1 MVPTNLSKILF
12 STKNP
17 PPWNDSPFCTLC
29 KDSFTVTNRKH
40 HCRKCGDTFCKNCS
54 NKSMDLPEFGLTLPV
69 RVCDSCYQHQYQ
81 RGGNSNPK
89 KIIDKQKE
97 IVDIINGS
105 TCTTATSTK
114 EDADLQLALKLS
126 LQQLEPSVDSAKKL
140 QEISRKEEN
149 MSVTIEKISDLE
161 KDLIIQF
168 ANSMDTL
175 SKEPPHQRY
184 ISDALYESYLNI
196 YTYQGKLQIELEKIS
211 KKYQDVY
218 SLKSR
223 LLESLNKYETLL
235 RAPSLPS
242 TMNTN
247 TFQAVYSNTTILNE
261 PSTKTPQIQSSYYSV
276 AEDLLTPHTTL
287 NPQNLEMSQPNFT
300 SKNQISQINV
310 PPFSQQYSY
319 TKSPQGIEYFQLR
332 NLPQESFKFHNV
344 NDATLQPN
352 QLPSSQP
359 NCIYPINSTTKFQ
372 PNIVPTYYP
381 NPVPTYQVNPMPSA
395 PELQVSKYDQ
405 PAEDEPLI
413 EF

>member
-81 RGGNSNPK
+81 RGGNFNPK
-89 KIIDKQKE
+89 KTIDKKKE
-97 IVDIINGS
+97 IVEIINGS
-105 TCTTATSTK
+105 TCITATSTK
-114 EDADLQLALKLS
+114 EEEDLQLALKLS
-126 LQQLEPSVDSAKKL
+126 LQQFEPSINSAEKV
-140 QEISRKEEN
+140 QEISRKEEI

-218 SLKSR
+218 SLKLR
-223 LLESLNKYETLL
+223 LLESLNNYETLI
-235 RAPSLPS
+235 RAPFLPS
-242 TMNTN
+242 TMSTN
-247 TFQAVYSNTTILNE
+247 AFQAVYSNTTILNE
-261 PSTKTPQIQSSYYSV
+261 PYKKTPQIQSSYYSV
-276 AEDLLTPHTTL
+276 AEDILTPDTTL
-287 NPQNLEMSQPNFT
+287 KPQNLETPQPNLT
-300 SKNQISQINV
+300 SKNSISQTSV
-310 PPFSQQYSY
+310 PPFSQQHSY
-319 TKSPQGIEYFQLR
+319 TNSPQGIEYSQPR
-332 NLPQESFKFHNV
+332 NLPQESFKFQNV
-344 NDATLQPN
+344 NDAILQSN
-352 QLPSSQP
+352 QIPSSQS
-359 NCIYPINSTTKFQ
+359 NSIYLINSTKKFQ
-372 PNIVPTYYP
+372 PTTVPTYYS

-395 PELQVSKYDQ
+395 PELQESKYDQ
-405 PAEDEPLI
+405 PADDEPLI